1 MPVVE
6 VSSRNLRRLIM
17 RRLILRKLAAI
28 VVVLFGLTILVFS
41 LSHATGDPRYL
52 YMTQYTRTTSE
63 AWEAQGKAMGL
74 DKPLL
79 VQYMIWV
86 GKAVRG
92 DFGNSVYYQRNSLEM
107 ILESL
112 PATLQLSGI
121 SFLAAMVLGIPL
133 GVLSAVK
140 RSTAWDY
147 MGRSFALLGQS
158 VPPFWI
164 AIVLVIIFSVQLDWL
179 PTSRRGDWQH
189 FVLPVATLGWL
200 PAAGLLRLTRSSML
214 EVLDSEFV
222 KLARAKGVSSGA
234 IVWKHAF
241 RNALIAPITYAMIL
255 LAGFMTGTV
264 VVETVFA
271 WPGIGRLAVNAA
283 LNTDFPLVTGLA
295 LVFGMMFLA
304 ASLVADVLYGVLDPR
319 IRYE

>member
-1 MPVVE
+1 
-6 VSSRNLRRLIM
+6 M
-17 RRLILRKLAAI
+17 RRLILRKFAAI

-74 DKPLL
+74 DKPLV
-79 VQYMIWV
+79 VQYIIWV
-86 GKAVRG
+86 AKAVRG
-92 DFGNSVYYQRNSLEM
+92 DFGTSVYYQRNSLDM

-121 SFLAAMVLGIPL
+121 SFVTAMVLGIPL

-147 MGRSFALLGQS
+147 AGRSFALLGQS

-189 FVLPVATLGWL
+189 YVLPVATLGWL

-222 KLARAKGVSSGA
+222 KLARAKGVSFGT

-241 RNALIAPITYAMIL
+241 RNALIAPVTYAMIL

>member
-1 MPVVE
+1 
-6 VSSRNLRRLIM
+6 M

-28 VVVLFGLTILVFS
+28 VVVLFGLTLLVFS

-74 DKPLL
+74 DKPL
-79 VQYMIWV
+79 VIQYAIWV

-147 MGRSFALLGQS
+147 AGRSFALLGQS

-189 FVLPVATLGWL
+189 YVLPVATLGWL

-222 KLARAKGVSSGA
+222 KLARAKGVSSGT

-241 RNALIAPITYAMIL
+241 RNALIAPVTYAMIL

-304 ASLVADVLYGVLDPR
+304 ASLFADVLYGVLDPR

>member
-1 MPVVE
+1 M
-6 VSSRNLRRLIM
+6 
-17 RRLILRKLAAI
+17 
-28 VVVLFGLTILVFS
+28 VVLLGLTILVFS

-52 YMTQYTRTTSE
+52 YMTQYTRTASE

-74 DKPLL
+74 DKPLI
-79 VQYMIWV
+79 VQYVIWV
-86 GKAVRG
+86 GNAVRG
-92 DFGNSVYYQRNSLEM
+92 DFGNSVYYQRNSLAM
-107 ILESL
+107 ILEAL
-112 PATLQLSGI
+112 PATLQLSGV
-121 SFLAAMVLGIPL
+121 SFLTAILLGLPL

-140 RSTAWDY
+140 RSSLWDY
-147 MGRSFALLGQS
+147 LGRSFALLGQS

-164 AIVLVIIFSVQLDWL
+164 AIVLVLIFSVQLHWL
-179 PTSRRGDWQH
+179 PTSRRGDWTH

-222 KLARAKGVSSGA
+222 KLARAKGVSSSM

-241 RNALIAPITYAMIL
+241 RNALISPLTYAMIL

-295 LVFGMMFLA
+295 VVFGGVFLV
-304 ASLVADVLYGVLDPR
+304 ASLFADILYGVLDPR

>member
-1 MPVVE
+1 M
-6 VSSRNLRRLIM
+6 RNLL
-17 RRLILRKLAAI
+17 LRKLAAI
-28 VVVLFGLTILVFS
+28 VVTLFGLTILVFS

-63 AWEAQGKAMGL
+63 AWIAQGEAMGL
-74 DKPLL
+74 NRPLL
-79 VQYMIWV
+79 VQYVIWV

-92 DFGNSVYYQRNSLEM
+92 DFGNSVYYQRNSLQM
-107 ILESL
+107 IMEAL

-121 SFLAAMVLGIPL
+121 SFIFAILLGMPL

-140 RSTAWDY
+140 RSTVWDY
-147 MGRSFALLGQS
+147 LGRSFALLGQS

-164 AIVLVIIFSVQLDWL
+164 AIVLVLIFSVQLDWL
-179 PTSRRGDWQH
+179 PTSRRGDWRH
-189 FVLPVATLGWL
+189 FVLPVVTLGWL

-214 EVLDSEFV
+214 EVLDSEYV
-222 KLARAKGVSSGA
+222 KLARAKGVGSMR

-241 RNALIAPITYAMIL
+241 RNALIAPLTFAMIL

-295 LVFGMMFLA
+295 LVFGVMFLM
-304 ASLVADVLYGVLDPR
+304 ASLFADLLYGVLDPR

>member
-1 MPVVE
+1 
-6 VSSRNLRRLIM
+6 M

-28 VVVLFGLTILVFS
+28 VVVLIGLTILVFS

-63 AWEAQGKAMGL
+63 DWEAQGKAMGL

-79 VQYMIWV
+79 LQYVIWV

-92 DFGNSVYYQRNSLEM
+92 DFGNSVYYQRNSLDM

-121 SFLAAMVLGIPL
+121 SFVAAMIIGIPL

-140 RSTAWDY
+140 RSTVWDY
-147 MGRSFALLGQS
+147 GGRSFALLGQS

-222 KLARAKGVSSGA
+222 KLARAKGVSSGS

-241 RNALIAPITYAMIL
+241 RNALIAPVTYAMIL

-304 ASLVADVLYGVLDPR
+304 ASLVADVLYGALDPR

>member
-1 MPVVE
+1 M
-6 VSSRNLRRLIM
+6 
-17 RRLILRKLAAI
+17 
-28 VVVLFGLTILVFS
+28 VVLLGLTILVFS

-74 DKPLL
+74 DKPLI
-79 VQYMIWV
+79 VQYIIWV
-86 GKAVRG
+86 GKALRG
-92 DFGNSVYYQRNSLEM
+92 DFGTSVYYQRNSREM
-107 ILESL
+107 IIESL

-121 SFLAAMVLGIPL
+121 SFVAAMLLGIPL

-147 MGRSFALLGQS
+147 IGRSFALLGQS

-164 AIVLVIIFSVQLDWL
+164 AIVLVLIFSVQLDWL

-189 FVLPVATLGWL
+189 YVLPVATLGWL

-241 RNALIAPITYAMIL
+241 RNALIAPLTYAMIL

-295 LVFGMMFLA
+295 LVFGMVFLG
-304 ASLVADVLYGVLDPR
+304 ASLFADVLYGVLDPR

>member
-1 MPVVE
+1 M
-6 VSSRNLRRLIM
+6 
-17 RRLILRKLAAI
+17 
-28 VVVLFGLTILVFS
+28 VVLFGLTLLVFS

-74 DKPLL
+74 DKPL
-79 VQYMIWV
+79 VIQYMIWV

-121 SFLAAMVLGIPL
+121 SFLAAMILGIPL

-147 MGRSFALLGQS
+147 AGRSFALLGQS

-222 KLARAKGVSSGA
+222 KLARAKGVSAGT

-241 RNALIAPITYAMIL
+241 RNALIAPVTYAMIL

-304 ASLVADVLYGVLDPR
+304 ASLFADVLYGVLDPR

>member
-1 MPVVE
+1 
-6 VSSRNLRRLIM
+6 M
-17 RRLILRKLAAI
+17 RKLILRKLAAI

-52 YMTQYTRTTSE
+52 YMTQYTRTSSE
-63 AWEAQGKAMGL
+63 DWEAQGKAMGL
-74 DKPLL
+74 DKPLI
-79 VQYMIWV
+79 VQYLIWV
-86 GKAVRG
+86 GNAVRG

-107 ILESL
+107 ILESM

-121 SFLAAMVLGIPL
+121 SFIFAVLLGVPL

-140 RSTAWDY
+140 RSTVWDY
-147 MGRSFALLGQS
+147 AGRSFALLGQS

-164 AIVLVIIFSVQLDWL
+164 AIVLVLIFAVQLDLL
-179 PTSRRGDWQH
+179 PTSRRGGWEH
-189 FVLPVATLGWL
+189 YVLPIATLGWL

-222 KLARAKGVSSGA
+222 KLARAKGVNSNS

-241 RNALIAPITYAMIL
+241 RNAMITPLTFALIL
-255 LAGFMTGTV
+255 LAGFLNGTV

-295 LVFGMMFLA
+295 LVFGFIFLF
-304 ASLVADVLYGVLDPR
+304 ASLCADILYGVLDPR

>member
-1 MPVVE
+1 
-6 VSSRNLRRLIM
+6 M
-17 RRLILRKLAAI
+17 RKLILRKLAAI

-52 YMTQYTRTTSE
+52 YMTQYTRTSSE
-63 AWEAQGKAMGL
+63 DWEAQGKAMGL
-74 DKPLL
+74 DKPLI
-79 VQYMIWV
+79 VQYLIWV
-86 GKAVRG
+86 GNAARG

-107 ILESL
+107 ILEAF

-121 SFLAAMVLGIPL
+121 SFLFAVLLGIPL

-140 RSTAWDY
+140 RSTIWDY
-147 MGRSFALLGQS
+147 LGRSFALVGQA

-164 AIVLVIIFSVQLDWL
+164 AIVLVLVFSVQLDWL

-189 FVLPVATLGWL
+189 YVLPIATLGWL

-214 EVLDSEFV
+214 EVMDSEFV
-222 KLARAKGVSSGA
+222 KLARAKGVNSNA

-241 RNALIAPITYAMIL
+241 RNALIAPLTFAMIL
-255 LAGFMTGTV
+255 LAGFMNGTV
-264 VVETVFA
+264 VIETVFA

-295 LVFGMMFLA
+295 LVFGFFFLF
-304 ASLVADVLYGVLDPR
+304 ASLCADVMYGILDPR
-319 IRYE
+319 SRYE

>member
-1 MPVVE
+1 
-6 VSSRNLRRLIM
+6 M

-74 DKPLL
+74 DKPLI

-92 DFGNSVYYQRNSLEM
+92 DFGSSVYYQRNSLEM

-121 SFLAAMVLGIPL
+121 SFLAAMLLGIPL

-147 MGRSFALLGQS
+147 IGRSFALLGQS

-241 RNALIAPITYAMIL
+241 RNALISPLTYAMIL

-295 LVFGMMFLA
+295 LVFGMVFLA
-304 ASLVADVLYGVLDPR
+304 ASLFADVLYGVLDPR

>member
-1 MPVVE
+1 
-6 VSSRNLRRLIM
+6 M
-17 RRLILRKLAAI
+17 RTLILKKLAA
-28 VVVLFGLTILVFS
+28 VLVVLLGLTILVFS

-79 VQYMIWV
+79 VQYVIWL
-86 GKAVRG
+86 GNAVRG

-107 ILESL
+107 ILEAL
-112 PATLQLSGI
+112 PATFQLSGI
-121 SFLAAMVLGIPL
+121 SFLFALALGMPL

-140 RSTAWDY
+140 RSTLWDY
-147 MGRSFALLGQS
+147 FGRSFALLGQS

-164 AIVLVIIFSVQLDWL
+164 AIVLVLIFSVQLHWL
-179 PTSRRGDWQH
+179 PTSRRGDWTH

-214 EVLDSEFV
+214 EVMDSEYV
-222 KLARAKGVSSGA
+222 KLARAKGVSSWT
-234 IVWKHAF
+234 IIWKHAF
-241 RNALIAPITYAMIL
+241 RNALIAPLTFAVIL

-295 LVFGMMFLA
+295 LVFGVIFLI
-304 ASLVADVLYGVLDPR
+304 ASLLADISYGILDPR

>member
-1 MPVVE
+1 M
-6 VSSRNLRRLIM
+6 
-17 RRLILRKLAAI
+17 
-28 VVVLFGLTILVFS
+28 VVLLGLTILVFS

-74 DKPLL
+74 DKPLI
-79 VQYMIWV
+79 VQYIIWV
-86 GKAVRG
+86 GKALRG
-92 DFGNSVYYQRNSLEM
+92 DFGTSVYYQRNSREM
-107 ILESL
+107 IIESL

-121 SFLAAMVLGIPL
+121 SFVAAMLLGIPL

-147 MGRSFALLGQS
+147 IGRSFALLGQS

-164 AIVLVIIFSVQLDWL
+164 AIVLVLIFSVQLDWL

-189 FVLPVATLGWL
+189 YVLPVATLGWL

-241 RNALIAPITYAMIL
+241 RNALIAPLTYAMIL

-295 LVFGMMFLA
+295 LAFGMVFLG
-304 ASLVADVLYGVLDPR
+304 ASLFADVLYGVLDPR

>member
-1 MPVVE
+1 
-6 VSSRNLRRLIM
+6 M

-28 VVVLFGLTILVFS
+28 VVVLLGLTILVFS

-74 DKPLL
+74 DKPLM
-79 VQYMIWV
+79 VQYVIWV
-86 GKAVRG
+86 AKAVRG
-92 DFGNSVYYQRNSLEM
+92 DFGTSVYYQRNSLDM

-121 SFLAAMVLGIPL
+121 SFVAAMVLGIPL

-147 MGRSFALLGQS
+147 AGRSFALLGQS

-189 FVLPVATLGWL
+189 FVLPVVTLGWL

-304 ASLVADVLYGVLDPR
+304 ASLFADILYGVLDPR

>member
-1 MPVVE
+1 
-6 VSSRNLRRLIM
+6 M
-17 RRLILRKLAAI
+17 RRLILRKFAAI

-74 DKPLL
+74 DKPLV
-79 VQYMIWV
+79 VQYIIWV
-86 GKAVRG
+86 AKAVRG
-92 DFGNSVYYQRNSLEM
+92 DFGTSVYYQRNSLDM

-121 SFLAAMVLGIPL
+121 SFVTAMVLGIPL

-140 RSTAWDY
+140 RSTVWDY
-147 MGRSFALLGQS
+147 AGRSFALLGQS

-189 FVLPVATLGWL
+189 YVLPVATLGWL

-222 KLARAKGVSSGA
+222 KLARAKGVSFGT

-241 RNALIAPITYAMIL
+241 RNALIAPVTYAMIL
-255 LAGFMTGTV
+255 LVGFMTGTV

>member
-1 MPVVE
+1 
-6 VSSRNLRRLIM
+6 M

-28 VVVLFGLTILVFS
+28 VVVLIGLTILVFS

-63 AWEAQGKAMGL
+63 DWEAQGKAMGL
-74 DKPLL
+74 DKPLI
-79 VQYMIWV
+79 VQYVIWV

-92 DFGNSVYYQRNSLEM
+92 DFGNSVYYQRNSLDM
-107 ILESL
+107 ILEAL

-121 SFLAAMVLGIPL
+121 SFMAAMIIGIPL

-147 MGRSFALLGQS
+147 AGRSFALLGQS

-189 FVLPVATLGWL
+189 FVLPTATLGWL

-222 KLARAKGVSSGA
+222 KLARAKGVSSGT

-295 LVFGMMFLA
+295 LVFGIMFLA

>member
-1 MPVVE
+1 M
-6 VSSRNLRRLIM
+6 
-17 RRLILRKLAAI
+17 
-28 VVVLFGLTILVFS
+28 VVLFGLTILVFS

-79 VQYMIWV
+79 IQYMIWV

-121 SFLAAMVLGIPL
+121 SFLAAMILGIPL

-147 MGRSFALLGQS
+147 AGRSFALLGQS

-222 KLARAKGVSSGA
+222 KLARAKGVSSGT

>member
-1 MPVVE
+1 M
-6 VSSRNLRRLIM
+6 
-17 RRLILRKLAAI
+17 
-28 VVVLFGLTILVFS
+28 LFGLTILVFS

-107 ILESL
+107 IMESL

-121 SFLAAMVLGIPL
+121 SFVAAMLLGIPL

-147 MGRSFALLGQS
+147 IGRSFALLGQS

-164 AIVLVIIFSVQLDWL
+164 AIVLVIVFSVQLDWL

-234 IVWKHAF
+234 IIWKHAF
-241 RNALIAPITYAMIL
+241 RNALISPLTYAMIL

-295 LVFGMMFLA
+295 LVFGMVFLA
-304 ASLVADVLYGVLDPR
+304 ASLFADVLYGVLDPR

>member
-1 MPVVE
+1 MQ
-6 VSSRNLRRLIM
+6 
-17 RRLILRKLAAI
+17 RLILRKLAAI
-28 VVVLFGLTILVFS
+28 VVVLFGLTLLVFS

-74 DKPLL
+74 DKPLV
-79 VQYMIWV
+79 VQYVIWV
-86 GKAVRG
+86 WNAVRG
-92 DFGNSVYYQRNSLEM
+92 DFGNSVYYQRNSLDM
-107 ILESL
+107 ILEAL

-121 SFLAAMVLGIPL
+121 SFLFAIALGMPL
-133 GVLSAVK
+133 GVRSAVK
-140 RSTAWDY
+140 RSTVWDY
-147 MGRSFALLGQS
+147 IGRSFALLGQS

-164 AIVLVIIFSVQLDWL
+164 AIVLVLIFSVQLHWL
-179 PTSRRGDWQH
+179 PTSRRGDWTH
-189 FVLPVATLGWL
+189 YVLPVVTLGWL

-214 EVLDSEFV
+214 EVLDSEYV
-222 KLARAKGVSSGA
+222 KLAKAKGVGSLN
-234 IVWKHAF
+234 IIWKHAF
-241 RNALIAPITYAMIL
+241 RNALIAPLTFTMIL

-295 LVFGMMFLA
+295 LVFGVVFLV
-304 ASLVADVLYGVLDPR
+304 ASLLADILYGILDPR

>member
-1 MPVVE
+1 M
-6 VSSRNLRRLIM
+6 
-17 RRLILRKLAAI
+17 
-28 VVVLFGLTILVFS
+28 VVLFGLTLLVFS

-74 DKPLL
+74 DKPL
-79 VQYMIWV
+79 VIQYVIWV

-147 MGRSFALLGQS
+147 AGRSFALLGQS

-189 FVLPVATLGWL
+189 YVLPVATLGWL

-304 ASLVADVLYGVLDPR
+304 ASLFADVLYGVLDPR

>member
-1 MPVVE
+1 
-6 VSSRNLRRLIM
+6 M

-74 DKPLL
+74 DKPLI

-107 ILESL
+107 IMESL

-121 SFLAAMVLGIPL
+121 SFLAAMLLGIPL

-147 MGRSFALLGQS
+147 IGRSFALLGQS

-164 AIVLVIIFSVQLDWL
+164 AIVMVIIFSVQLDWL

-241 RNALIAPITYAMIL
+241 RNALISPLTYAMIL

-295 LVFGMMFLA
+295 LVFGMVFLA
-304 ASLVADVLYGVLDPR
+304 ASLFADVLYGVLDPR

>member
-1 MPVVE
+1 M
-6 VSSRNLRRLIM
+6 
-17 RRLILRKLAAI
+17 
-28 VVVLFGLTILVFS
+28 GLTMLVFS

-74 DKPLL
+74 DKPLV

-121 SFLAAMVLGIPL
+121 SFLAAMILGIPL

-147 MGRSFALLGQS
+147 AGRSFALLGQS

-241 RNALIAPITYAMIL
+241 RNALIAPVTYAMIL

>member
-1 MPVVE
+1 
-6 VSSRNLRRLIM
+6 M

-28 VVVLFGLTILVFS
+28 VVVLIGLTILVFS

-79 VQYMIWV
+79 VQYIIWV
-86 GKAVRG
+86 SKAVRG
-92 DFGNSVYYQRNSLEM
+92 DFGSSVYYQRNSLEM

-121 SFLAAMVLGIPL
+121 SFLAAMILGIPL

-140 RSTAWDY
+140 RSTVWDY
-147 MGRSFALLGQS
+147 AGRSFALLGQS

-222 KLARAKGVSSGA
+222 KLARAKGVSSGT

-304 ASLVADVLYGVLDPR
+304 ASLFADVLYGVLDPR

>member
-1 MPVVE
+1 
-6 VSSRNLRRLIM
+6 M

-28 VVVLFGLTILVFS
+28 VVVLLGLTILVFS

-74 DKPLL
+74 DKPLI
-79 VQYMIWV
+79 VQYIIWV
-86 GKAVRG
+86 GKALRG
-92 DFGNSVYYQRNSLEM
+92 DFGTSVYYQRNSREM
-107 ILESL
+107 IIESL

-121 SFLAAMVLGIPL
+121 SFVAAMLLGIPL

-147 MGRSFALLGQS
+147 IGRSFALLGQS

-164 AIVLVIIFSVQLDWL
+164 AIVLVLIFSVQLDWL

-189 FVLPVATLGWL
+189 YVLPVATLGWL

-241 RNALIAPITYAMIL
+241 RNALIAPLTYAMIL

-295 LVFGMMFLA
+295 LAFGMVFLG
-304 ASLVADVLYGVLDPR
+304 ASLFADVLYGVLDPR

>member
-1 MPVVE
+1 
-6 VSSRNLRRLIM
+6 M

-28 VVVLFGLTILVFS
+28 VVVLIGLTILVFS

-52 YMTQYTRTTSE
+52 YMTQYTRTTSD

-74 DKPLL
+74 DKPLV
-79 VQYMIWV
+79 VQYVIWV
-86 GKAVRG
+86 GNALRG
-92 DFGNSVYYQRNSLEM
+92 DFGNSVYYQRNALEM

-121 SFLAAMVLGIPL
+121 SFVAAILLGIPL

-147 MGRSFALLGQS
+147 IGRSFALLGQS

-164 AIVLVIIFSVQLDWL
+164 AIVLVLIFSVQLELL
-179 PTSRRGDWQH
+179 PTSRRGNWQN

-222 KLARAKGVSSGA
+222 KLARAKGVNSTS

-241 RNALIAPITYAMIL
+241 RNALIAPLTYAMIL

-295 LVFGMMFLA
+295 LVFGMVFLV
-304 ASLVADVLYGVLDPR
+304 ASLFADILYGVLDPR

>member
-1 MPVVE
+1 
-6 VSSRNLRRLIM
+6 M

-28 VVVLFGLTILVFS
+28 VVVLIGLTILVFS

-63 AWEAQGKAMGL
+63 DWEAQGKAMGL
-74 DKPLL
+74 DKPLIL
-79 VQYMIWV
+79 QYVIWV

-92 DFGNSVYYQRNSLEM
+92 DFGNSVYYQRNSLDM

-121 SFLAAMVLGIPL
+121 SFVAAMIIGIPL

-147 MGRSFALLGQS
+147 AGRSFALLGQS

-222 KLARAKGVSSGA
+222 KLARAKGVSSGS

-241 RNALIAPITYAMIL
+241 RNALIAPVTYAMIL

>member
-1 MPVVE
+1 
-6 VSSRNLRRLIM
+6 M

-28 VVVLFGLTILVFS
+28 VVVLIGLTILVFS

-79 VQYMIWV
+79 IQYVIWV
-86 GKAVRG
+86 GKALRG

-121 SFLAAMVLGIPL
+121 SFLAAMILGIPL

-147 MGRSFALLGQS
+147 AGRSFALLGQS

-222 KLARAKGVSSGA
+222 KLARAKGVSSGT

-241 RNALIAPITYAMIL
+241 RNALIAPVTYAMIL

-304 ASLVADVLYGVLDPR
+304 ASLVADLLYGVLDPR

>member
-1 MPVVE
+1 
-6 VSSRNLRRLIM
+6 M

-92 DFGNSVYYQRNSLEM
+92 DFGNSVYYQRNSLDM

-121 SFLAAMVLGIPL
+121 SFVAAMLLGIPL

-147 MGRSFALLGQS
+147 VGRSFALLGQS

-179 PTSRRGDWQH
+179 PTSRRGDWLH

-241 RNALIAPITYAMIL
+241 RNALISPLTYAMIL

-295 LVFGMMFLA
+295 LVFGMVFLA
-304 ASLVADVLYGVLDPR
+304 ASLFADVLYGVLDPR

>member
-1 MPVVE
+1 
-6 VSSRNLRRLIM
+6 M
-17 RRLILRKLAAI
+17 RRLILRKFAAI

-74 DKPLL
+74 DKPLV
-79 VQYMIWV
+79 VQYIIWV
-86 GKAVRG
+86 AKAVRG
-92 DFGNSVYYQRNSLEM
+92 DFGTSVYYQRNSLDM

-121 SFLAAMVLGIPL
+121 SFVTAMVLGIPL

-140 RSTAWDY
+140 RSTVWDY
-147 MGRSFALLGQS
+147 AGRSFALLGQS

-189 FVLPVATLGWL
+189 YVLPVATLGWL

-222 KLARAKGVSSGA
+222 KLARAKGVSFGT

-241 RNALIAPITYAMIL
+241 RNALIAPVTYAMIL

>member
-1 MPVVE
+1 M
-6 VSSRNLRRLIM
+6 RNLL
-17 RRLILRKLAAI
+17 LRKLAAI
-28 VVVLFGLTILVFS
+28 VVTLFGLTILVFS

-63 AWEAQGKAMGL
+63 AWIAQGEAMGL
-74 DKPLL
+74 NRPLL
-79 VQYMIWV
+79 VQYAIWV

-92 DFGNSVYYQRNSLEM
+92 DFGNSVYYQRNSLQM
-107 ILESL
+107 IMEAL

-121 SFLAAMVLGIPL
+121 SFIFAILLGMPL

-140 RSTAWDY
+140 RSTVWDY
-147 MGRSFALLGQS
+147 LGRSFALLGQS

-164 AIVLVIIFSVQLDWL
+164 AIVLVLIFSVQLDWL
-179 PTSRRGDWQH
+179 PTSRRGDWRH
-189 FVLPVATLGWL
+189 FVLPVVTLGWL

-214 EVLDSEFV
+214 EVLDSEYV
-222 KLARAKGVSSGA
+222 KLARAKGVGSMR

-241 RNALIAPITYAMIL
+241 RNALIAPLTFSMIL

-295 LVFGMMFLA
+295 LVFGVMFLL
-304 ASLVADVLYGVLDPR
+304 ASLFADLLYGVLDPR

>member
-1 MPVVE
+1 M
-6 VSSRNLRRLIM
+6 
-17 RRLILRKLAAI
+17 
-28 VVVLFGLTILVFS
+28 VVLFGLTLLVFS

-74 DKPLL
+74 DKPL
-79 VQYMIWV
+79 VIQYAIWV

-147 MGRSFALLGQS
+147 AGRSFALLGQS

-189 FVLPVATLGWL
+189 YVLPVATLGWL

-222 KLARAKGVSSGA
+222 KLARAKGVSSGT

-241 RNALIAPITYAMIL
+241 RNALIAPVTYAMIL

-304 ASLVADVLYGVLDPR
+304 ASLFADVLYGVLDPR

>member
-1 MPVVE
+1 
-6 VSSRNLRRLIM
+6 M
-17 RRLILRKLAAI
+17 RKLILRKLAAV

-52 YMTQYTRTTSE
+52 YMTQYTRTSSE
-63 AWEAQGKAMGL
+63 DWEAQGKAMGL
-74 DKPLL
+74 DKPLI
-79 VQYMIWV
+79 VQYLIWV
-86 GKAVRG
+86 GNAVRG
-92 DFGNSVYYQRNSLEM
+92 DFGNSVYYQRNSLDM
-107 ILESL
+107 IIEAF

-121 SFLAAMVLGIPL
+121 SFLFAVLLGIPL

-140 RSTAWDY
+140 RSTVWDY
-147 MGRSFALLGQS
+147 LGRSFALLGQS

-164 AIVLVIIFSVQLDWL
+164 AIVLVLIFSVQLDLL

-189 FVLPVATLGWL
+189 YILPIATLGWL

-214 EVLDSEFV
+214 EVMDSEFV
-222 KLARAKGVSSGA
+222 KLARAKGVNANS

-241 RNALIAPITYAMIL
+241 RNALIAPLTFALIL
-255 LAGFMTGTV
+255 LAGFMNGTV
-264 VVETVFA
+264 VIETVFA

-295 LVFGMMFLA
+295 LVFGLFFLF
-304 ASLVADVLYGVLDPR
+304 ASLCADVMYGILDPR

>member
-1 MPVVE
+1 
-6 VSSRNLRRLIM
+6 M
-17 RRLILRKLAAI
+17 RKLILRKLAAI

-52 YMTQYTRTTSE
+52 YMTQYTRTSSE
-63 AWEAQGKAMGL
+63 DWEAQGKAMGL
-74 DKPLL
+74 DKPLI
-79 VQYMIWV
+79 VQYLIWV
-86 GKAVRG
+86 GNAARG

-107 ILESL
+107 ILEAF

-121 SFLAAMVLGIPL
+121 SFLFAVLLGIPL

-140 RSTAWDY
+140 RSTIWDY
-147 MGRSFALLGQS
+147 LGRSFALLGQS

-164 AIVLVIIFSVQLDWL
+164 AIVLVLVFSVQLDWL

-189 FVLPVATLGWL
+189 YVLPIATLGWL

-214 EVLDSEFV
+214 EVMDSEFV
-222 KLARAKGVSSGA
+222 KLARAKGVNSNA

-241 RNALIAPITYAMIL
+241 RNALIAPLTFAMIL
-255 LAGFMTGTV
+255 LAGFMNGTV
-264 VVETVFA
+264 VIETVFA

-295 LVFGMMFLA
+295 LVFGFFFLF
-304 ASLVADVLYGVLDPR
+304 ASLCADVMYGILDPR